1 MKIKKLTAILSITLI
16 LSFLLSACSPPSDKK
31 ENNPEKKEETTTT
44 PLYTSDVEIMTPEE
58 PAEGVIKEIESDFSK
73 YLKDN
78 SKLYPNLEYDPHVT
92 RYYGSYNGAIPVKI
106 ENIGIVHHTEIWE
119 ENVGGSIFRYSDGNI
134 IRVWKDGKFYT
145 LEKAYKKELLTQEEV
160 YIISQ
165 LHCRQEYLDPNKVS
179 VPNEFDKAKHAI
191 NYLPESERE
200 DFATALGTE
209 VSKLNFNDPFDYNTL
224 FEDGVRC
231 YGMFGKGS
239 VWFICE
245 NDNVET
251 TVTVAG
257 ATFKHHSSFRLY
269 CMHRDSLVSLEDA
282 LNEGYLTKEEI
293 SYAAYN
299 HERTEI
305 YLNYQKKYSSRY
317 NDNTDIDGIKIDGYT
332 PEFESQLISEFI
344 DYLTE
349 KYNADFNISIFSIC
363 RYYGNID
370 GLEAFCFTES
380 MPDWIK
386 DTDDIIGEVIF
397 HHLSEYHPIRI
408 YKNGKFYYLEDAYEM
423 GVISVEQLRKL
434 ALIHN
439 NGKYYSESDH

>member
-1 MKIKKLTAILSITLI
+1 MKTKKLTAILSIILT
-16 LSFLLSACSPPSDKK
+16 LSFFLSACSPTSDKK
-31 ENNPEKKEETTTT
+31 GNETEKKEETTTA
-44 PLYTSDVEIMTPEE
+44 PLYTSDVEIIAPEE
-58 PAEGVIKEIESDFSK
+58 PAEGVIKEIESDFLD

-78 SKLYPNLEYDPHVT
+78 SKLYPNLEYEPYVT

-119 ENVGGSIFRYSDGNI
+119 ENVGGSVFRYSDGNI
-134 IRVWKDGKFYT
+134 IRVWKDKKFYT

-179 VPNEFDKAKHAI
+179 VPNEFDKAKYAI
-191 NYLPESERE
+191 NYLPESSRE
-200 DFATALGTE
+200 EFAKALGKKA
-209 VSKLNFNDPFDYNTL
+209 SNLNFNDPFDYNTL

-231 YGMFGKGS
+231 YGMFGKGA
-239 VWFICE
+239 VWFVSE
-245 NDNVET
+245 NDKVET

-257 ATFKHHSSFRLY
+257 ATFTHHSSFKLY
-269 CMHRDSLVSLEDA
+269 CMHKDSLMSLEEA
-282 LNEGYLTKEEI
+282 LSEGYLTKEEI

-299 HERTEI
+299 HERTRI
-305 YLNYQKKYSSRY
+305 YLDYQKKYSSRY
-317 NDNTDIDGIKIDGYT
+317 NNNTDVDKIKVDAYTAELEDQLVSDYIDFLSK
-332 PEFESQLISEFI
+332 
-344 DYLTE
+344 
-349 KYNADFNISIFSIC
+349 KNNADYNLSIFTIC

-370 GLEAFCFTES
+370 GMVAFCFTGS

-386 DTDDIIGEVIF
+386 DTDDIIGGVIF
-397 HHLSEYHPIRI
+397 HHMSEYHPIQIR
-408 YKNGKFYYLEDAYEM
+408 KDGCFYYLSDAYEM
-423 GVISVEQLRKL
+423 GVISVEQLRTL